1 MAKTISRRR
10 VAEAAA
16 ALGLNPDR
24 VASLNITPERVRVI
38 EYQTDGNGQRIW
50 NPVLGTHD
58 KRAYTLE
65 VK

>member
-10 VAEAAA
+10 VAEAAT
-16 ALGLNPDR
+16 ALGLNPDQ

-58 KRAYTLE
+58 KRTYTLE

>member
-24 VASLNITPERVRVI
+24 VASLNIMPERVRVI
-38 EYQTDGNGQRIW
+38 EYQIDGDGQRMW